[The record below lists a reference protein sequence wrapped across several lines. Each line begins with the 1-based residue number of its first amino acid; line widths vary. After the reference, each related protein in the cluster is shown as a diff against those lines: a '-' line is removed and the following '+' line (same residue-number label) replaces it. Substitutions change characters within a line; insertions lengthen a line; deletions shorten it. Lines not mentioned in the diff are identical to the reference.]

1 MLSRSELQNQRLKRN
16 QIASQNRAK
25 HKIYVDSINEINTI
39 QLGDEEPP
47 KLKLLEDDT
56 KDNDKDAK
64 TLLKLKSNV
73 QSMSKDLNIIDTT
86 YNALVNNLSMYQINQ
101 VVSMWS
107 DIFKK
112 ATEFFPTGLK
122 PAMFNDFIIQYLN
135 KYNNVNT
142 TNTKLLTAPP
152 ATTPK
157 TNKKKPPLINTP
169 IKTPVNV
176 NRKLYDTTIPS
187 KSPKVENISENNE
200 YLDKRTKLID
210 KHNSEIRKFQTKLKD
225 ELKNVNKGSDKVQKN
240 RLNRINILK
249 NNIDDLKNEIK
260 QMRETTNAEQ
270 FNSLTITGK
279 GMKKKKQI
287 IYGRGY
293 DIPNNDIHIINNK
306 YELNMKALNNGTLKL
321 RYAKGGKN
329 SVMPITYG
337 LHKSVINTI
346 VHLLEE
352 KFDRNVFNSMS
363 QKDKDLIIKFCDILH
378 YNIGMTVNKK
388 DALEEQIN
396 IYIGEY
402 LAGNV
407 SIKPHLIK
415 KIKEAMD
422 KNMITSKNANAILNQ
437 IN

>member
-1 MLSRSELQNQRLKRN
+1 MLTQSEIQNRRLKE
-16 QIASQNRAK
+16 IEAIKINRTR
-25 HKIYVDSINEINTI
+25 HKTFVNAINNIINVEPV
-39 QLGDEEPP
+39 EEMG
-47 KLKLLEDDT
+47 KLTLLQDDT
-56 KDNDKDAK
+56 NDNDKDGK
-64 TLLKLKSNV
+64 TLQKLKNNI
-73 QSMSKDLNIIDTT
+73 QSMTNDTTIFETT
-86 YNALVNNLSMYQINQ
+86 YNGLKNNLTMHQINQ
-101 VVSMWS
+101 VVTLWT
-107 DIFKK
+107 DIAKK
-112 ATEFFPTGLK
+112 AKDYFPNGLK
-122 PAMFNDFIIQYLN
+122 PRAFGDFIIQYLN

-142 TNTKLLTAPP
+142 VNTKMITNAPEI
-152 ATTPK
+152 PK
-157 TNKKKPPLINTP
+157 SNKKRPPL
-169 IKTPVNV
+169 IKTPVK
-176 NRKLYDTTIPS
+176 RRLFDDIPP
-187 KSPKVENISENNE
+187 KSPMVDDITENNE
-200 YLDKRTKLID
+200 YIEKRSNLIKNIVASNKEINAKIKKAEKLPFTASV
-210 KHNSEIRKFQTKLKD
+210 KTEQSRKTRIAKFKTDIEANNNKLNAI
-225 ELKNVNKGSDKVQKN
+225 KN
-240 RLNRINILK
+240 
-249 NNIDDLKNEIK
+249 
-260 QMRETTNAEQ
+260 TTNADQ
-270 FNSLTITGK
+270 LNNLNTNITGK
-279 GMKKKKQI
+279 GLKKKKQI

-321 RYAKGGKN
+321 RYARGGKN
-329 SVMPITYG
+329 SLMPITYG